1 MGAFRFGVMAESAG
15 SVDEVVAT
23 ARRAEELGYDTV
35 LLRDHFVRE
44 PYGDQVAPLIGL
56 AAAAMATTRLKVGTL
71 VLANDY
77 RHPVVLAKEAA
88 TLQQLSGGRF
98 ELGLGAGWLRDEYE
112 AAGMAFDRAGVRVGR
127 LEEAVG
133 VVQELFA
140 GKEVRFEGERY
151 RVAGVTNFPAVE
163 RAPRVLIGAGSPRM
177 LRLAGRAADTVGILA
192 KALPDGTISD
202 AMNERL
208 TAAFATKAE
217 LVRAEGRDVEISS
230 VVSVELS
237 DDPRVAAER
246 YAVERGWGAAGAE
259 LVADMPAKFLGPLDH
274 VVELAHGRRD
284 RLGLSYLV
292 VSDREFEAAAPMV
305 RALSGR

>member
-56 AAAAMATTRLKVGTL
+56 AAAAMATSRLKVGTL

-133 VVQELFA
+133 VVKELFA
-140 GKEVRFEGERY
+140 GKEVRFEGEHY
-151 RVAGVTNFPAVE
+151 RVDGVTNFPAVE

-177 LRLAGRAADTVGILA
+177 LRLAGREADTVGILA

-274 VVELAHGRRD
+274 VVELAHRRRE